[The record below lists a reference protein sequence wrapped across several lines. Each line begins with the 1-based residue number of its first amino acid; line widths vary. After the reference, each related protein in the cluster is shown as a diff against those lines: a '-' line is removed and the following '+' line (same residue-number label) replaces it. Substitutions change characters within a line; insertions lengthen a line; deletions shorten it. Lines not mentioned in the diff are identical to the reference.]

1 MDVADVLND
10 LVAEQG
16 ALDAVVAQ
24 LSDDQWAFPTPSPR
38 WSVADQI
45 GHLTY
50 FDNNAALAITDADAF
65 KLTMAALL
73 DASARGDDT
82 TDDFTFGPIRRM
94 SPSEILEVWR
104 EGRAALTAAAAS
116 LTNDTRIEWYGP
128 SMGAKSFLTARLM
141 EIWAHG
147 QDVCDT
153 VEAEREPTD
162 RLRHIAQLG
171 YITRG
176 WTYVNRQMDIPPG
189 DVRLDLTAPSGAVW
203 SWGDADDAQVSGPA
217 LDFCLVVTQRRNVH
231 DTGLT
236 VVGERAVEWLS
247 MAQAFAGPATEIRA
261 SGVR

>member
-1 MDVADVLND
+1 MGLSY
-10 LVAEQG
+10 AE
-16 ALDAVVAQ
+16 
-24 LSDDQWAFPTPSPR
+24 PR

-73 DASARGDDT
+73 DASAQGDDT

-141 EIWAHG
+141 EVWAHG

-171 YITRG
+171 YIARG

-203 SWGDADDAQVSGPA
+203 SWGDAMTLRSAAQPSISVSSSLSGAMCTTPA
-217 LDFCLVVTQRRNVH
+217 
-231 DTGLT
+231 
-236 VVGERAVEWLS
+236 
-247 MAQAFAGPATEIRA
+247 
-261 SGVR
+261 